1 MIQELIP
8 RYCVWE
14 FTRACNL
21 RCLTC
26 GSSAGSVRSNE
37 LTTQEARGLIRQLVD
52 LGCEH
57 LTFSGGEPFLRDD
70 WFYVFQYASQII
82 GMEVS
87 VVTNGTILNKKISKL
102 LNQIKPE
109 IVAVSLDGLSA
120 QHNFLRGQDSFE
132 RAVAGIALL
141 REVNI
146 PVNIITQVNK
156 VTLPSLEKLSDFI
169 FSLDINSWMLQL
181 TTPMG
186 RAKKTKIALLP
197 AQVTKIVDFIIK
209 QRERG
214 LPVYGADDI
223 GYYCEGLHEESFIWQ
238 GCQAGLSVIGIEA
251 DGGVRGCLSM
261 QALPIEG
268 NIRRNSL
275 RDIWHSPTFAQYN
288 RDDRRLSGFCAKCDK
303 SLICRG
309 GCLGTAAAFGKLS
322 EYPYCVQKFQSH
334 ST

>member
-8 RYCVWE
+8 RHCVWE
-14 FTRACNL
+14 LTRVCNL
-21 RCLTC
+21 KCLTC
-26 GSSAGSVRSNE
+26 GSVAGKARGKE
-37 LTTQEARGLIRQLVD
+37 LTTQEAADVIKQVAE
-52 LGCEH
+52 LGCRH
-57 LTFSGGEPFLRDD
+57 LTFSGGEPFLHRDWCFLFERAID
-70 WFYVFQYASQII
+70 AGLAFSI
-82 GMEVS
+82 
-87 VVTNGTILNKKISKL
+87 VTNGTTLNKEIVRTLSRL
-102 LNQIKPE
+102 EPE

-132 RAVAGIALL
+132 RAVAGMVLL
-141 REVNI
+141 RGANI

-156 VTLPSLEKLSDFI
+156 VTLPSLEKLSDFV

-186 RAKKTKIALLP
+186 RAKKIKIALP
-197 AQVTKIVDFIIK
+197 PVQIIRVVDFIVK
-209 QRERG
+209 QRKKG

-223 GYYCEGLHEESFIWQ
+223 GYYCEGLREESFEWQ

-261 QALPIEG
+261 QAMSLEG
-268 NIRRNSL
+268 NIKRNSL
-275 RDIWHSPTFAQYN
+275 RDIWHSPAFARYN
-288 RDDRRLSGFCAKCDK
+288 RENWQLSGFCAQCDK
-303 SLICRG
+303 KLICRG